1 MTKSSGLGWKFYVHG
16 VNLSGDT
23 AAIGR
28 AATPQDTLPSTGID
42 KEAMERMP
50 GLLDGAI
57 DWTSWFSTAAGAA
70 HLTLRGIPSTDVHLM
85 AHAPDALGA
94 VAMGMV
100 GKQLDYAPT
109 RSAEGAL
116 QFNVPAVANGYRA
129 EWGRL
134 LTAGQRTDTAAANG
148 TAYDWGAAV
157 GTTAFGLQLY
167 VQLFSF
173 TGTSVTIKVQ
183 SSTDNGGGDA
193 FADITGATTAALSS
207 APTAVRVATATNV
220 NVERYTRIVTTG
232 TFSSAVFAAMI
243 VRNKAVPLF

>member
-1 MTKSSGLGWKFYVHG
+1 MAKSSGLGWKFYVAG
-16 VNLSGDT
+16 VDLSGDT
-23 AAIGR
+23 AALGR
-28 AATPQDTLPSTGID
+28 LATPQATLPSTGID
-42 KEAMERMP
+42 KEAVERMP

-57 DWTSWFSTAAGAA
+57 DWTSWFNDAAGQQHA
-70 HLTLRGIPSTDVHLM
+70 TLKGVPSTDVHLM

-100 GKQLDYAPT
+100 GKQLDYAST

-116 QFNVPAVANGYRA
+116 QFSVPAVANGFRA
-129 EWGRL
+129 EWGRM
-134 LTAGQRTDTAAANG
+134 LTSGKRTDSAAANG

-167 VQLFSF
+167 VQLLAF

-207 APTAVRVATATNV
+207 APATSRVATATNV

-232 TFSSAVFAAMI
+232 TFSNAIFAAMI